1 MPLPFPDEILRSTTD
16 AVLKAAE
23 FDSKIADD
31 KLQYSA
37 WILAVATAGFA
48 IATTQSDKILAGA
61 MLASS
66 VGTLVVDTAAGL
78 FGLSAIIGA
87 LVKNRLND
95 RVEAIRQATT
105 FILRQQMLLQ
115 AGALS
120 IPSGD
125 AKAPADLLRKLL
137 TAKYLSEEEIAIY
150 EKCETKQARAERF
163 AARLLIAQQYL
174 VGCGYLALF
183 IAHMR

>member
-61 MLASS
+61 LLASS
-66 VGTLVVDTAAGL
+66 VGNLVVDTAAGL

-105 FILRQQMLLQ
+105 FILKQQMLLQ

-120 IPSGD
+120 VPSGD
-125 AKAPADLLRKLL
+125 AEAPAELLGKLL
-137 TAKYLSEEEIAIY
+137 NGKYLSMEDIATY
-150 EKCETKQARAERF
+150 EKCETTQTK
-163 AARLLIAQQYL
+163 AARSAGHLLIAQQCL

-183 IAHMR
+183 IANVR